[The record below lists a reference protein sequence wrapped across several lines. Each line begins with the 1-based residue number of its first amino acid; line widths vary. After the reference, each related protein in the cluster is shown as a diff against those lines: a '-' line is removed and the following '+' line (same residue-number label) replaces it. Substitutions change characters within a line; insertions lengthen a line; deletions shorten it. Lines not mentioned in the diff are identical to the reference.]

1 MLKVGSS
8 QYHEN
13 HEEVFGYPL
22 YRLPTLALLWNHVRG
37 MLPNCNSAD
46 HVRGMLL
53 NCKSADRESVEP
65 VELVEAA
72 EPVEPYIFCK
82 RIAVK

>member
-1 MLKVGSS
+1 
-8 QYHEN
+8 
-13 HEEVFGYPL
+13 
-22 YRLPTLALLWNHVRG
+22 

-72 EPVEPYIFCK
+72 EPVEPYIFNK

>member
-1 MLKVGSS
+1 
-8 QYHEN
+8 
-13 HEEVFGYPL
+13 
-22 YRLPTLALLWNHVRG
+22 
-37 MLPNCNSAD
+37 
-46 HVRGMLL
+46 MLL
-53 NCKSADRESVEP
+53 NCKSADRESVEPVEP